1 VVALLGSALATD
13 AAQATPPGPHGAAA
27 AAAAAAAAQRAAD
40 GIVFK
45 ALEAL
50 AASET
55 LSPSLPASVALLRAA
70 AALDTL
76 RGASDVRH
84 QVPFLGAC
92 DRNALAA
99 LLPRLLPW
107 TQPDLE
113 AANEAGTLAALLAAA
128 GVPDRAPLGCAEF
141 ERAVRYRCN
150 AAGKPGSEPHAAAA
164 ADVVEL
170 VVRFGSALEQPG
182 SPAAAASLPHV
193 RRCVF
198 AALEVL
204 CRSDAVGAASLGKC
218 VVKLAGEQPH
228 PPLLLLRLVH
238 ECARQRPALAQ
249 LVCTQVM
256 PLLVRNGVWR
266 ERARWQGFLLLAK
279 RYLGPRPP
287 HALAALLSL
296 PPQPLQQLCTLV
308 PAAKPALAA
317 FALQQ
322 HLQQPQQPP
331 PPQGGPGM
339 AAPGGAWNPDTRRI
353 LGI

>member
-1 VVALLGSALATD
+1 M
-13 AAQATPPGPHGAAA
+13 GAAVTADLKLQGGGGSQVEHSPDTGA
-27 AAAAAAAAQRAAD
+27 ATGGAPSVASQQAAN

-45 ALEAL
+45 ALEIL

-55 LSPSLPASVALLRAA
+55 LNPGLPNAVALLRAA
-70 AALDTL
+70 AALDVQ
-76 RGASDVRH
+76 RGVPDIRH

-92 DRNALAA
+92 DRATMLA

-107 TQPDLE
+107 TKPDLD
-113 AANEAGTLAALLAAA
+113 AATEAGTLPALLASA
-128 GVPDRAPLGCAEF
+128 GVSDHQPLGCAEF

-150 AAGKPGSEPHAAAA
+150 AAGKVGTEAHAAAA
-164 ADVVEL
+164 SELVEL
-170 VVRFGSALEQPG
+170 VVRHGSTLEQSG
-182 SPAAAASLPHV
+182 NANAGLVHV

-198 AALEVL
+198 AGLEVL
-204 CRSDAVGAASLGKC
+204 CRTDAVGAASLGKC
-218 VVKLAGEQPH
+218 VVKLADEKPH

-256 PLLVRNGVWR
+256 PLLVRNGIWL

-287 HALAALLSL
+287 HALSALLSL
-296 PPQPLQQLCTLV
+296 PPQPLQKLCTLV

-317 FALQQ
+317 YAQQQQQSMSIGHGPSAL
-322 HLQQPQQPP
+322 
-331 PPQGGPGM
+331 GGGM
-339 AAPGGAWNPDTRRI
+339 ITQKVSVMT
-353 LGI
+353 